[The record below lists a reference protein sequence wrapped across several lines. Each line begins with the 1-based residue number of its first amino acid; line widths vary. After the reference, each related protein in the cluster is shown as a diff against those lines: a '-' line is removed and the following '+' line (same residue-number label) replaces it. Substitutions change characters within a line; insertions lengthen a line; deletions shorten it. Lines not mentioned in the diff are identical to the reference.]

1 MKRGSTELY
10 QLLRGLKKQQI
21 LRLSKQ
27 TCRHGHS
34 LIVHPTCLRNELG
47 KEERIG
53 FVDIE
58 ASNLSATFGYI
69 ISYCIKEADGKIFKR
84 VLTPEEINNHTFDK
98 ELIRQFISDARQF
111 DRLLGYYSTKFDIPF
126 LRTRA
131 IYWEFLFPL
140 FAEIKHTDVYY
151 IVRNKLNL
159 HRNRLETACEFFSIP
174 CKGHRLNPSIWQRA
188 MSGEKKALNYI
199 LEHNK
204 EDVISLEQLYNKV
217 NLYVQINNRSI

>member
-10 QLLRGLKKQQI
+10 QLLRGLPKQQI

-34 LIVHPTCLRNELG
+34 LIVHPTCLRSELG
-47 KEERIG
+47 HEERLG

-69 ISYCIKEADGKIFKR
+69 MSYCIKEAGGKILER
-84 VLTPEEINNHTFDK
+84 VLTPGEIKKHIFDK
-98 ELIRQFISDARQF
+98 ELMRNFIADARQF

-131 IYWEFLFPL
+131 VYWEFLFPL
-140 FAEIKHTDVYY
+140 YAEIKHTDVYY
-151 IVRNKLNL
+151 IVRNKFNL
-159 HRNRLETACEFFSIP
+159 HRNRLETACEFFDIP
-174 CKGHRLNPSIWQRA
+174 CKAHRLNPSIWQRA

-199 LEHNK
+199 LQHNR
-204 EDVISLEQLYNKV
+204 EDVTSLEALYNKV
-217 NLYVQINNRSI
+217 NLYVQMNRRSI